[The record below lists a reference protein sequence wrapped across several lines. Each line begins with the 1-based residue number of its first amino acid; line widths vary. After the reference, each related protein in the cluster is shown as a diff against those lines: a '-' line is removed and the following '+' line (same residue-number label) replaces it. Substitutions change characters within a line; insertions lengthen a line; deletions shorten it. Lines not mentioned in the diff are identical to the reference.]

1 VSWFPLD
8 PSRLRIGLHVKIDH
22 SWLEHPFVRKTFTI
36 SSPSEIAI
44 IQKYRLTRL
53 FYDPDLSHADAIET
67 SANVASNTQPESD
80 PELQEAVDEDE
91 RTMLKE
97 KALHVQRVVD
107 HRTQLEEAERNYVS
121 TAKQCSTMIALMDAG
136 KSEGL
141 VSATQLAAGMV
152 EFLNQ
157 DKSVML
163 SLVQPKGLSDSEED
177 LIVRAMNTSTL
188 AVLTG
193 KFMNLSVQ
201 HQQRLSL
208 GGLLYSIGLQRI
220 PLSTFADGAPLS
232 PEEVEL
238 RRMYPRVGKEMLE
251 DLPQMD
257 PEVIT
262 IVHQHREYL
271 DGTGYPQQL
280 VNGAI
285 GQLARLVGTVVE
297 YNGLTRT
304 GNSAKSLGPAQA
316 LAHLYVKM
324 KEKLGSD
331 VVDPFIATLTVYPPG
346 TFVELSDGSIG
357 LVVST
362 NAHDR
367 LRPVV
372 MLCDSNAVDKAPAV
386 VDLARERA
394 STIRKVLD
402 RKAMPPDVVEALN
415 PGKVVGYCLTAM

>member
-1 VSWFPLD
+1 MAWLPLD
-8 PSRLRIGLHVKIDH
+8 PSRLKIGLHVKIVH

-44 IQKYRLTRL
+44 IQKYGLTRL
-53 FYDPDLSHADAIET
+53 FYDPDLSHAGTIDV
-67 SANVASNTQPESD
+67 SAQVANNTQPESD
-80 PELQEAVDEDE
+80 PEVKEAIDQDEK
-91 RTMLKE
+91 TMLKE
-97 KALHVQRVVD
+97 KALHVQRVID

-141 VSATQLAAGMV
+141 ASATQLAAGMV

-163 SLVQPKGLSDSEED
+163 SLVQPKGLSDSDENM
-177 LIVRAMNTSTL
+177 IVQVMNASAL

-220 PLSTFADGAPLS
+220 PLFTSADGAPLS
-232 PEEVEL
+232 PEETKL
-238 RRMYPRVGKEMLE
+238 MQMYPRVGKEMLE
-251 DLPQMD
+251 SFPQMD
-257 PEVIT
+257 PEVVT
-262 IVHQHREYL
+262 IVYQHREYL
-271 DGTGYPQQL
+271 DGTGFPQQL

-297 YNGLTRT
+297 YNSLTRT
-304 GNSAKSLGPAQA
+304 GNGARSLGPAQA
-316 LAHLYVKM
+316 LAHLYLKM
-324 KEKLGSD
+324 KDKLGSD

-372 MLCDSNAVDKAPAV
+372 LLYDSSAVDAVPAV
-386 VDLARERA
+386 VDLARERV

-402 RKAMPPDVVEALN
+402 RNAVPQDVVEALN